1 MAATCPVCN
10 KTALK
15 LCMGCERQHYCNRR
29 CQKKHWQCHRSVC
42 KKKQIT
48 ITACLPSGG
57 SEVFEFGKGKCTV
70 QEVIDQMVAWVA
82 SKNGVAEENITVDLA
97 LDTCKLDRRSTLAHY
112 GIVEGNT
119 QLTVVVSPDPAPV
132 LVDSSNESDYPQQS
146 SQASSASDS
155 SEVSSTP
162 DLPHFLLTFLV

>member
-57 SEVFEFGKGKCTV
+57 SDVFEFDNGKCTV

-162 DLPHFLLTFLV
+162 DLPHCLLTFLV